1 MDDDVVAEKEN
12 IARLSDPA
20 KIKMMGVGR
29 RER

>member
-20 KIKMMGVGR
+20 KIKNDGR
-29 RER
+29 GKA